1 MVSPWIARNRKP
13 LRVLWVVL
21 VLICAAELIGL
32 RQLGE
37 ITPDRAAFVLFFTLP
52 FFLFGAV
59 HLALMYGS
67 WFLAAPVSGFTTTV
81 KRSIFWMTFV
91 AFAIVVIG
99 FVGRF
104 GLQVW

>member
-1 MVSPWIARNRKP
+1 MVSAWIARNRKP
-13 LRVLWVVL
+13 LRVLCIVL
-21 VLICAAELIGL
+21 VPICAAELIGL
-32 RQLGE
+32 RQMSE
-37 ITPDRAAFVLFFTLP
+37 TAIDRAAFVLLFALP

-67 WFLAAPVSGFTTTV
+67 WFITVPASGFTTIV
-81 KRSIFWMTFV
+81 KRGIFWLTFV
-91 AFAIVVIG
+91 AFAIVVVG